1 MFRRGPPEFPGL
13 IAASVWITSV
23 YTRSP
28 LVHPVHRESCTVIRR
43 VSEETT
49 PVVTDGPP
57 ASPSA

>member
-1 MFRRGPPEFPGL
+1 L

-28 LVHPVHRESCTVIRR
+28 LVHSVHRASCTVIRR
-43 VSEETT
+43 VSEETM